1 MTTVIEGYY
10 LRDLLPSFLVVS
22 VVAVVLI
29 LVTALM
35 IKKELRNEKDI

>member
-22 VVAVVLI
+22 VVAVVLF
-29 LVTALM
+29 LVTVLM

>member
-10 LRDLLPSFLVVS
+10 LKDLLPSFLVVS
-22 VVAVVLI
+22 MVAVVLF
-29 LVTALM
+29 LVTVLM